1 MSEQEP
7 LRLGG
12 MALQNGLFLHGP
24 TSWSAAVRDQDG
36 LVHVASGRK
45 TPPPDSVL
53 RVPLAR
59 GVVRL
64 TEMVLLLP
72 KVRNALPA
80 ARFPFSSARVG
91 VAMAVSATAAAALR
105 ASKLSPVRAELLA
118 AVAGLVPPAV
128 ALRSREL
135 AQYHG
140 AEHKTIGAY
149 ETGSA
154 PVDATKEHE
163 RCGSH
168 LIGPMLVG
176 TVIANALAARVPPR
190 HRGAARA
197 GGSIA
202 ALGMAVEVFG
212 WMDRHRDS
220 PLSRA
225 LARPGH
231 VLQAVASTAE
241 PDDHQ
246 LEVAERALD
255 ELLRLERSSV

>member
-1 MSEQEP
+1 MKEEP

-24 TSWSAAVRDQDG
+24 TSWSAAVRDG
-36 LVHVASGRK
+36 EGRIHVASGQK
-45 TPPPDSVL
+45 TPPPETVL

-64 TEMVLLLP
+64 AEMITLLP
-72 KVRNALPA
+72 KVRTALPA

-91 VAMAVSATAAAALR
+91 VAMALSATAAAALR
-105 ASKLSPVRAELLA
+105 ASRLSPVRAELLA

-128 ALRSREL
+128 ALRSRDL

-149 ETGSA
+149 ESGGE

-168 LIGPMLVG
+168 LIGPILVG
-176 TVIANALAARVPPR
+176 TVAVNALSARLPQK
-190 HRGAARA
+190 HRSVARA
-197 GGSIA
+197 GGSLA

-212 WMDRHRDS
+212 WMDRHRGS

-231 VLQAVASTAE
+231 VLQSVASTAE
-241 PDDHQ
+241 PDERQ

-255 ELLRLERSSV
+255 ELLRRERAG